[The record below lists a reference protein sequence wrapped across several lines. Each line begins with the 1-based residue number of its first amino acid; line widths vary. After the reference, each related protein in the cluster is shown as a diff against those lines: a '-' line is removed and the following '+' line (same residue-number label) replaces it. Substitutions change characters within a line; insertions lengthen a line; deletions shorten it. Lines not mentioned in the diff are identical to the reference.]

1 MLELKPLFD
10 IEEDVAPW
18 LLNRRLTSLDEEDE
32 STSPSRKELQIVNV
46 EKNGSIL
53 YTWKGMK
60 GNTCIGIYDPHNK
73 QNQLLYAFDRE
84 APLISCSVN
93 TERTL
98 LAVSILQF
106 TRRGL
111 PVETFRPVSRCL
123 TLLIEIHPVNNTKV
137 LKAVDSHVRVQ
148 FIHPAAN
155 TRAFPE
161 NHLLVVSEDR
171 CIEHVHIRVAVEEG
185 CRVVVQ
191 NPDRLHKTILAEDF
205 LWAQWDT
212 QEQRLFYIVEKENNA
227 VLMCIQ
233 FYPDRN
239 YEMQLSFPLG
249 LSLTATKLR
258 LVNFGF
264 NHFQEEEESLELLN
278 LQVFTNHAGTM
289 SVCYSHPVQNKQEF
303 TYSIIL
309 LHRGWRKTFAVSLEA
324 SECDCITEPT
334 FINIGKDAKVKPW
347 NDQRYMLSLP
357 GSVLDCQLGKMYKAD
372 LNPQL
377 LLLFMRGSK
386 LDCHQLA
393 ALHCAVFYLQDSSE
407 TETQIIHWMCGM
419 PVSGSFD
426 LIQEFI
432 LGTLYRKAIS
442 ETNTV
447 DKLLPYTSL
456 FNWDGEIPGITYST
470 EKISQPAFGEK
481 IQNLQGFW
489 EELNRNVESMKNL
502 ESLHNPWHNNSSMR
516 KIKAQLFSNMKVDER
531 ANKHFRNTLENAK
544 KVLSKVDKCSSE
556 QQAVPLFQE
565 EDCHQM
571 VLTGLMVEKLKEYL
585 LNYLHYIGRKKID
598 LIVNNYV
605 VNLLG
610 CIWQIVDKI
619 WKKYGL
625 KSHILCLSSRETV
638 NPAEFI
644 VFHMMTRVLEAVEGL
659 FLPLPPGYHTT
670 HVMLGLRC
678 LPLHTLL
685 HYIDLGMLHPTE
697 QFITRL
703 LEELDN
709 SETNESLKFS
719 IVTRIPETFG
729 QKICHLWDH
738 PISSSC
744 IARNYV
750 ETLLRNHCTQQKSK
764 HFSLRDKTPFESD
777 FLPLTYLARFL
788 TEVEDQALNPFEDQ
802 ENVDAKFVEV
812 AALKQTLTIL
822 GLEDE

>member
-278 LQVFTNHAGTM
+278 LQVFTNHA
-289 SVCYSHPVQNKQEF
+289 
-303 TYSIIL
+303 
-309 LHRGWRKTFAVSLEA
+309 GWRKTFAVSLEA

-659 FLPLPPGYHTT
+659 FLPLPP
-670 HVMLGLRC
+670 
-678 LPLHTLL
+678 
-685 HYIDLGMLHPTE
+685 
-697 QFITRL
+697 
-703 LEELDN
+703 ELDN